1 MPKTIR
7 YEFMIVDSPNDH
19 PTWYHVL
26 IIKYVNGEV
35 AEHYIVL
42 LDGRKSCR
50 DCTCLGWLYRRYCKH
65 GAMVREWIKECR
77 PLEVT

>member
-7 YEFMIVDSPNDH
+7 YEFLIIDSPQDH
-19 PTWYHVL
+19 PTWFHVL
-26 IIKYVNGEV
+26 ITKYVDNEV
-35 AEHYIVL
+35 VEWYNVL

-50 DCTCLGWLYRRYCKH
+50 DCTCPGWYYRGYCKH
-65 GAMVREWIKECR
+65 GDMVREWIKEYR